1 MTSMILCRCPARAG
15 ADVFGRGRVLVAF
28 GFVVCLASATAGRQ
42 SPRFHADARV
52 VVLHVVV
59 TNTHGALVPGLD
71 RDAFKVF
78 ENGRPQSITLFGCDD
93 VPVSLGLVIDNSGSM
108 RSSRAAVEAAALA
121 FVRASNSLDDMF
133 VVNFA
138 DDARIDVPFTHDLH
152 ALETGVA
159 RVDSIGGTALRDAI
173 LLAEGY
179 LRDHASQDRR
189 ALLVITDG
197 RDNASA
203 ASERELRRVVERS
216 GTALHAV
223 TFTPVGRLRNGRGEA
238 DELVDLTRR
247 SGGIMREAAA
257 ATDVREAVLD
267 IARRIRSSYTIGY
280 TPENRS
286 FDGSY
291 RAVRVVV
298 PRPDGLTAHTRAGYW
313 ATPSAETSFIRHIA
327 SGRRASGLL
336 PDGTN
341 PR

>member
-1 MTSMILCRCPARAG
+1 MTSMAPCRCPARPR
-15 ADVFGRGRVLVAF
+15 ADVFGRCRSLVAL
-28 GFVVCLASATAGRQ
+28 GFVLCLASAAAGRQ
-42 SPRFHADARV
+42 LPRFHADTRV
-52 VVLHVVV
+52 VVLHVAV
-59 TNTHGALVPGLD
+59 TNAHSALVPGLD
-71 RDAFKVF
+71 RGAFKVF
-78 ENGRPQSITLFGCDD
+78 ENGRPQSITLFGRDD
-93 VPVSLGLVIDNSGSM
+93 VPVSIGLVIDNSGSM

-121 FVRASNSLDDMF
+121 FVRASNPLDDLF
-133 VVNFA
+133 VANFA
-138 DDARIDVPFTHDLH
+138 DEARIDVPFTHDLD

-179 LRDHASQDRR
+179 LRDHASHDRR

-216 GTALHAV
+216 GTALYAV
-223 TFTPVGRLRNGRGEA
+223 TFTPVGQLRNARGGS
-238 DELVDLTRR
+238 DEFMDLTER
-247 SGGIMREAAA
+247 SGGIMREVAA

-291 RAVRVVV
+291 RPVRVVV
-298 PRPDGLTAHTRAGYW
+298 AGPHGLTARTRAGYW
-313 ATPSAETSFIRHIA
+313 ADAE
-327 SGRRASGLL
+327 
-336 PDGTN
+336 P
-341 PR
+341 